1 MGGIQDAS
9 SGLWTW
15 RHMLA
20 SAFAKY
26 GQFTNMGSAELLGYQ
41 ALGPGKMEQ
50 DSRSKAWWVFLGN
63 RTRKNSHP
71 VQGRC

>member
-50 DSRSKAWWVFLGN
+50 DSRSKA
-63 RTRKNSHP
+63 
-71 VQGRC
+71 